1 MEITNRFAQNAS
13 DERLKEMELAFEKTS
28 KLEWM
33 FWDSAYKKE
42 EWKI

>member
-1 MEITNRFAQNAS
+1 
-13 DERLKEMELAFEKTS
+13 MELAFEKTS

-33 FWDSAYKKE
+33 FWESAYKKE